1 MQEYNMI
8 LEKLNEFYSS
18 YSSIKEKRNILEI
31 KPPLFLDDF
40 NQMTIFISKNQTK
53 INFYTNLMAELEVS
67 LFEKLIDKSL
77 KDNSEKAFKESIL
90 SKNIKKQNIIKN
102 YLLNKKEFVELKN
115 NLSNFGIDSNSISLE
130 YTVKN
135 NEKLVEE
142 LALYSELLKVFYNNI
157 YHILIEKLSNT
168 FEKNNIFFKNFNKIF
183 EKINNE
189 KMLKEYKKN
198 KISTNPIFYDNKKV
212 LTAAK
217 DFEGLTKL
225 YMDITRIKHNETT
238 EMVGILYY
246 EEPKVSLSKFKNAL
260 KDFEGLNLVVKQIQ
274 QSDEEYLEKIV
285 IKDLEEIENAD
296 PF

>member
-77 KDNSEKAFKESIL
+77 KDNSEKVFKESIL

-142 LALYSELLKVFYNNI
+142 LALYSELLKVFYNNV
-157 YHILIEKLSNT
+157 YHVLIEKLSNT

-198 KISTNPIFYDNKKV
+198 KISTNPIFYDDKKV

-274 QSDEEYLEKIV
+274 RSDEEYLEKIV

>member
-1 MQEYNMI
+1 
-8 LEKLNEFYSS
+8 
-18 YSSIKEKRNILEI
+18 
-31 KPPLFLDDF
+31 
-40 NQMTIFISKNQTK
+40 
-53 INFYTNLMAELEVS
+53 
-67 LFEKLIDKSL
+67 
-77 KDNSEKAFKESIL
+77 
-90 SKNIKKQNIIKN
+90 
-102 YLLNKKEFVELKN
+102 
-115 NLSNFGIDSNSISLE
+115 
-130 YTVKN
+130 
-135 NEKLVEE
+135 
-142 LALYSELLKVFYNNI
+142 
-157 YHILIEKLSNT
+157 
-168 FEKNNIFFKNFNKIF
+168 
-183 EKINNE
+183 
-189 KMLKEYKKN
+189 MLKEYKKN

>member
-274 QSDEEYLEKIV
+274 RSDEEYLEKIV

>member
-246 EEPKVSLSKFKNAL
+246 EEPKVSLRKFKNAL

-274 QSDEEYLEKIV
+274 RSDEEYLEKIV

>member
-77 KDNSEKAFKESIL
+77 KDNSEKVFKESIL

-157 YHILIEKLSNT
+157 YHVLIEKLSNT

-198 KISTNPIFYDNKKV
+198 KISTNPIFYDDKKV

-274 QSDEEYLEKIV
+274 RSDEEYLEKIV

>member
-77 KDNSEKAFKESIL
+77 KDNSEKVFKESIL

-198 KISTNPIFYDNKKV
+198 KISTNPIFYDDKKV

-274 QSDEEYLEKIV
+274 RSDEEYLEKIV